1 MEFCGG
7 GDLGHYLRRYGR
19 VPEASARYL
28 MQQLA
33 EGLKML
39 RMNNVIHVCVCSY
52 ADVRVAI
59 CTYLS
64 RLAARYKG
72 MLARYDS

>member
-1 MEFCGG
+1 MQEEGKIYLVMEFCGG
-7 GDLGHYLRRYGR
+7 GDLGQYLRRYGR

-39 RMNNVIHVCVCSY
+39 RLNNLIHVS
-52 ADVRVAI
+52 
-59 CTYLS
+59 
-64 RLAARYKG
+64 G
-72 MLARYDS
+72 MM

>member
-39 RMNNVIHVCVCSY
+39 RLNNLIHVSVVMSELLGFGLHG
-52 ADVRVAI
+52 AN
-59 CTYLS
+59 
-64 RLAARYKG
+64 
-72 MLARYDS
+72 